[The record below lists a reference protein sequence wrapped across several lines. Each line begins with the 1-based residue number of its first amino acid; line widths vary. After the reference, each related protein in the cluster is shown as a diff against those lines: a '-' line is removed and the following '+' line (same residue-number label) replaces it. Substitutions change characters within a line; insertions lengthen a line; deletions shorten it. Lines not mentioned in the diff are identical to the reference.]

1 MLTKNNAA
9 GRNNLSDAANFPD
22 DIAKACDENG
32 FSAEIT
38 QVPVIK
44 SAARENVASFRDGEK
59 KFTQEELEK
68 LISERLK
75 RERKNNAAISA
86 LKKTL
91 DVMSDSGFIKSGSYS
106 LMAEELTRLLRQN
119 LAQNHISAAPS
130 AMVSVNPDGHNF
142 ITDHDSEKNDGRV
155 PDNDEPEQNP
165 HGNELKHVP
174 DNKMYTEK
182 ADSIIETN
190 GMIFENSGTTNE
202 NAGTALDNAVTTLEN
217 CVTTLG
223 NANTPLENEDIKGT
237 KVPASSGIVPESVG
251 EHAGARTFSPEIF
264 GVLYELK
271 ERFPENDVAHDVTSK
286 EFELF
291 AKGKSADISEIYKD
305 FLCFKAQYS
314 DNNTR
319 FPSNTVR
326 ASEPVLSRKDIPASD
341 KNSYEFDGTSRGY
354 SGFSGGA
361 PLADYSKMLTKR
373 QMDIAKQSGMS
384 YREYANLLQSI
395 PQNPLS
401 KGI

>member
-9 GRNNLSDAANFPD
+9 GRNNLSDAANFPED
-22 DIAKACDENG
+22 VVKTYDENG

-44 SAARENVASFRDGEK
+44 SAASENVASFRDGEK

-119 LAQNHISAAPS
+119 LAQNNISAVPS
-130 AMVSVNPDGHNF
+130 AMVSVNPDGYNF
-142 ITDHDSEKNDGRV
+142 ITDDDSEKNAGQV
-155 PDNDEPEQNP
+155 PDDDESEQNP
-165 HGNELKHVP
+165 HGNGLKHVSQ
-174 DNKMYTEK
+174 NKMYTEK

-202 NAGTALDNAVTTLEN
+202 NAGTALDK
-217 CVTTLG
+217 
-223 NANTPLENEDIKGT
+223 ANTPLENEDIKDT
-237 KVPASSGIVPESVG
+237 KVPAASGIVPESVG

-314 DNNTR
+314 DNNTG

-326 ASEPVLSRKDIPASD
+326 ASEPEFSHKGNLTSD
-341 KNSYEFDGTSRGY
+341 KSSYEFDGTSRGY

-361 PLADYSKMLTKR
+361 PLSDYSKMLTKR

>member
-1 MLTKNNAA
+1 MLIKNNAA
-9 GRNNLSDAANFPD
+9 GTNNLSDAANFPD

-44 SAARENVASFRDGEK
+44 SAASENVASFRDGEK

-130 AMVSVNPDGHNF
+130 AMVSVNPDGFNF
-142 ITDHDSEKNDGRV
+142 ITDDDSEKNAGQV

-190 GMIFENSGTTNE
+190 GMIFEKNGTTNE
-202 NAGTALDNAVTTLEN
+202 NAGTALDK
-217 CVTTLG
+217 
-223 NANTPLENEDIKGT
+223 ANTPLENEDIKGT

-305 FLCFKAQYS
+305 VLCFKAQYS
-314 DNNTR
+314 DNNTG
-319 FPSNTVR
+319 FPSNTVQG
-326 ASEPVLSRKDIPASD
+326 SEPVLSRKDIPASD

-401 KGI
+401 KEI

>member
-22 DIAKACDENG
+22 DVARACDENG
-32 FSAEIT
+32 FPAEIT

-44 SAARENVASFRDGEK
+44 SAASENVASFRDGEK
-59 KFTQEELEK
+59 KFTQEELDK

-119 LAQNHISAAPS
+119 LAQNNISAAPG
-130 AMVSVNPDGHNF
+130 AMVSVNPDGYNF
-142 ITDHDSEKNDGRV
+142 ITDDDSEKNAGQV
-155 PDNDEPEQNP
+155 PDDDESEQNP
-165 HGNELKHVP
+165 HGNGLKHVP
-174 DNKMYTEK
+174 ENKMYTEK

-202 NAGTALDNAVTTLEN
+202 NAGTALDK
-217 CVTTLG
+217 
-223 NANTPLENEDIKGT
+223 ANTSLENEDIKDT

-314 DNNTR
+314 DNNTG

-326 ASEPVLSRKDIPASD
+326 GSEPEFSHKGNLTSD
-341 KNSYEFDGTSRGY
+341 KSSCEFDGTSRGY

>member
-9 GRNNLSDAANFPD
+9 GTNNLSDAANFPD

-44 SAARENVASFRDGEK
+44 SAASENVASFRDGEK

-130 AMVSVNPDGHNF
+130 AMVSVNPDGFNF

-174 DNKMYTEK
+174 NNKMYTEN

-202 NAGTALDNAVTTLEN
+202 NAGTALDK
-217 CVTTLG
+217 
-223 NANTPLENEDIKGT
+223 ANTPLENEDIKGT
-237 KVPASSGIVPESVG
+237 KAPASSEIVPESVG

-271 ERFPENDVAHDVTSK
+271 EHFPENDVAHDVTSK

-314 DNNTR
+314 DNNTG
-319 FPSNTVR
+319 FPSNTVQG
-326 ASEPVLSRKDIPASD
+326 SEPVLSRKDIPASD

>member
-44 SAARENVASFRDGEK
+44 SAVSENVASFRDGEK

-130 AMVSVNPDGHNF
+130 AMVSVNPDGYNF
-142 ITDHDSEKNDGRV
+142 ITDDDSEKNAGQV
-155 PDNDEPEQNP
+155 PDDDESEQNP
-165 HGNELKHVP
+165 HGNGLKHVSQ
-174 DNKMYTEK
+174 NKMYTEK

-202 NAGTALDNAVTTLEN
+202 NAGTALDK
-217 CVTTLG
+217 
-223 NANTPLENEDIKGT
+223 ANTPLENEDIKDT

-264 GVLYELK
+264 GVLYELQD
-271 ERFPENDVAHDVTSK
+271 RPPEDDEAHDVTSK
-286 EFELF
+286 AVERF

-305 FLCFKAQYS
+305 FLCFKAHYS
-314 DNNTR
+314 DNNTG

>member
-9 GRNNLSDAANFPD
+9 GTNNLSDAANFPD

-119 LAQNHISAAPS
+119 LARNNISAAPS
-130 AMVSVNPDGHNF
+130 AVVSVNPDGYNF
-142 ITDHDSEKNDGRV
+142 ITDDDSEKNAGQV
-155 PDNDEPEQNP
+155 PDDDESEQNP

-174 DNKMYTEK
+174 ENKKYTEN

-202 NAGTALDNAVTTLEN
+202 NAGTALDK
-217 CVTTLG
+217 
-223 NANTPLENEDIKGT
+223 ANTPLENEDIKGT
-237 KVPASSGIVPESVG
+237 KAPASSGIVPESVG

-314 DNNTR
+314 DNNTG
-319 FPSNTVR
+319 FPSNTVQG
-326 ASEPVLSRKDIPASD
+326 SEPVLSRKDIPASD

-401 KGI
+401 KEI

>member
-9 GRNNLSDAANFPD
+9 GTNNLSDAANFPD

-44 SAARENVASFRDGEK
+44 SAASENVASFRDGEK

-130 AMVSVNPDGHNF
+130 AMVSVNPDGYNF
-142 ITDHDSEKNDGRV
+142 ITDDDSEKNAGQV
-155 PDNDEPEQNP
+155 PDDDESEQNP
-165 HGNELKHVP
+165 HGNELKHVSQ
-174 DNKMYTEK
+174 NKMYTEK

-202 NAGTALDNAVTTLEN
+202 NAGTALDK
-217 CVTTLG
+217 
-223 NANTPLENEDIKGT
+223 ANTPLENEDIKDT
-237 KVPASSGIVPESVG
+237 KVPAASGIVPESVG

-314 DNNTR
+314 DNNTG

>member
-22 DIAKACDENG
+22 NVARACDENG

-44 SAARENVASFRDGEK
+44 SAASENVASFRDGEK

-165 HGNELKHVP
+165 HGNELKHVSQ
-174 DNKMYTEK
+174 NKMYTEK

-202 NAGTALDNAVTTLEN
+202 NAGTAL
-217 CVTTLG
+217 G

-237 KVPASSGIVPESVG
+237 KAPVSSGIVAESVG

-291 AKGKSADISEIYKD
+291 AKGKSTDISEIYKD

-314 DNNTR
+314 DNNTG

>member
-9 GRNNLSDAANFPD
+9 GRNNLSDAAIFPD

-130 AMVSVNPDGHNF
+130 AMVSVNPDGFNF
-142 ITDHDSEKNDGRV
+142 ITDDDSEKNDGRV

-165 HGNELKHVP
+165 QGNELKHAP
-174 DNKMYTEK
+174 ENKKYTEK

-202 NAGTALDNAVTTLEN
+202 NAGTALDK
-217 CVTTLG
+217 
-223 NANTPLENEDIKGT
+223 ANTPLENEDIKGT

-314 DNNTR
+314 DNNTG

>member
-44 SAARENVASFRDGEK
+44 SAASENVASFRDGEK

-130 AMVSVNPDGHNF
+130 AMVSVNPDGFNF
-142 ITDHDSEKNDGRV
+142 ITDDDSEKNDGRV

-174 DNKMYTEK
+174 ENKKYTEN

-202 NAGTALDNAVTTLEN
+202 ISGTALDK
-217 CVTTLG
+217 
-223 NANTPLENEDIKGT
+223 ANTPLENEDIKGT

-286 EFELF
+286 EF
-291 AKGKSADISEIYKD
+291 
-305 FLCFKAQYS
+305 
-314 DNNTR
+314 
-319 FPSNTVR
+319 
-326 ASEPVLSRKDIPASD
+326 
-341 KNSYEFDGTSRGY
+341 
-354 SGFSGGA
+354 
-361 PLADYSKMLTKR
+361 
-373 QMDIAKQSGMS
+373 
-384 YREYANLLQSI
+384 
-395 PQNPLS
+395 
-401 KGI
+401 

>member
-44 SAARENVASFRDGEK
+44 SAASENVASFRDGEK

-106 LMAEELTRLLRQN
+106 LMAEELTRLLHQN

-130 AMVSVNPDGHNF
+130 AMVSVNPDGFNF
-142 ITDHDSEKNDGRV
+142 ITDDDSEKNDGRV

-174 DNKMYTEK
+174 ENKKYTEN

-202 NAGTALDNAVTTLEN
+202 ISGTALDK
-217 CVTTLG
+217 
-223 NANTPLENEDIKGT
+223 ANTPLENEDIKGT

-314 DNNTR
+314 DNNTG

-401 KGI
+401 KEI

>member
-22 DIAKACDENG
+22 DVVKTYDENG

-44 SAARENVASFRDGEK
+44 SAASENVASFRDGEK

-130 AMVSVNPDGHNF
+130 AMVSVNPDGFNF
-142 ITDHDSEKNDGRV
+142 ITDDDSEKNDGRV

-165 HGNELKHVP
+165 HGNELKHVSQ
-174 DNKMYTEK
+174 NKMYTEK

-202 NAGTALDNAVTTLEN
+202 NAGTSLDK
-217 CVTTLG
+217 
-223 NANTPLENEDIKGT
+223 ANTPLENEDIKDT
-237 KVPASSGIVPESVG
+237 KVPAASGIVPESVG

-314 DNNTR
+314 DNNTG

-361 PLADYSKMLTKR
+361 PLSDYSKMLTKR
-373 QMDIAKQSGMS
+373 QMDIAKKSGMS

>member
-22 DIAKACDENG
+22 DVVKACDENG

-44 SAARENVASFRDGEK
+44 SAASENVASFRDGEK

-130 AMVSVNPDGHNF
+130 AMVSANPDGFNF
-142 ITDHDSEKNDGRV
+142 ITDDDSEKNAGQV
-155 PDNDEPEQNP
+155 PDNDESEQNP

-190 GMIFENSGTTNE
+190 GMIFEKNGTTNE
-202 NAGTALDNAVTTLEN
+202 ISGTALDK
-217 CVTTLG
+217 
-223 NANTPLENEDIKGT
+223 ANTPLENEDIKGT
-237 KVPASSGIVPESVG
+237 KAPVSSGIVPESVG

-314 DNNTR
+314 DNNTG
-319 FPSNTVR
+319 FPSNTVQG
-326 ASEPVLSRKDIPASD
+326 SEPVLSRKDIPASD

-401 KGI
+401 KEI

>member
-1 MLTKNNAA
+1 MLIKNNAA
-9 GRNNLSDAANFPD
+9 GTNNLSDAANFPD

-44 SAARENVASFRDGEK
+44 SAASENVASFRDGEK

-130 AMVSVNPDGHNF
+130 AMVSVNPDGFNF
-142 ITDHDSEKNDGRV
+142 ITDDDSEKNAGQV

-190 GMIFENSGTTNE
+190 GMIFEKNGTTNE
-202 NAGTALDNAVTTLEN
+202 NAGTALDK
-217 CVTTLG
+217 
-223 NANTPLENEDIKGT
+223 ANTPLENEDIKGT

-305 FLCFKAQYS
+305 FLCFKSQYS
-314 DNNTR
+314 DNNTG
-319 FPSNTVR
+319 FPSNTVQG
-326 ASEPVLSRKDIPASD
+326 SEPVLSRKDIPASD

-401 KGI
+401 KEI

>member
-22 DIAKACDENG
+22 DVARACDENG
-32 FSAEIT
+32 FPAEIT

-44 SAARENVASFRDGEK
+44 SAASENVASFRDGEK
-59 KFTQEELEK
+59 KFTQEELDK

-130 AMVSVNPDGHNF
+130 AMVSVNPDGYNF
-142 ITDHDSEKNDGRV
+142 ITDDDSEKNAGQV
-155 PDNDEPEQNP
+155 PDDDEPEQNP
-165 HGNELKHVP
+165 HGNGLKHVSQ
-174 DNKMYTEK
+174 NKMYTEK

-190 GMIFENSGTTNE
+190 GMIFKKNGKTNE
-202 NAGTALDNAVTTLEN
+202 ISGTALDK
-217 CVTTLG
+217 
-223 NANTPLENEDIKGT
+223 ANTPLENEDIKDT
-237 KVPASSGIVPESVG
+237 KVPASSEIVLESVG

-291 AKGKSADISEIYKD
+291 AKGKSTDISEIYKD

-314 DNNTR
+314 DNNTG
-319 FPSNTVR
+319 FPSNTVQG
-326 ASEPVLSRKDIPASD
+326 SEPVLSRKDIPASD

-401 KGI
+401 KGF

>member
-9 GRNNLSDAANFPD
+9 GTNNLSDAANFPD
-22 DIAKACDENG
+22 DVVKACDENG

-44 SAARENVASFRDGEK
+44 SAASENVASFRDGEK

-119 LAQNHISAAPS
+119 FAQNHISAAPS
-130 AMVSVNPDGHNF
+130 AMVSVNPDGYNF
-142 ITDHDSEKNDGRV
+142 ITDDDSEKNAGQV
-155 PDNDEPEQNP
+155 PDDDESEQNP
-165 HGNELKHVP
+165 HGNGLKHVSQ
-174 DNKMYTEK
+174 NKMYTEK

-202 NAGTALDNAVTTLEN
+202 NAGTALDK
-217 CVTTLG
+217 
-223 NANTPLENEDIKGT
+223 ANTPLENEDIKDT